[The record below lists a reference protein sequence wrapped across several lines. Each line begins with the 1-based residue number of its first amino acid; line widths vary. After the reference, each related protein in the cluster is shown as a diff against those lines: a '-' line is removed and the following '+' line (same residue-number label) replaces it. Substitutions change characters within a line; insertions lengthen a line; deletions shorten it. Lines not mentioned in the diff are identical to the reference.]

1 MTRLRCIST
10 VYMPAAEGSEQRFD
24 RYEDERGEDVYEVV
38 NDRVEEFLAT
48 GNFVPLSDPNEDIFQ
63 GGEIE
68 LSPDERT
75 CLQALLP
82 EAANASSLGIILGLQ
97 TQLKTSGAAKNLPKI
112 IDIGAKGL
120 EIITS
125 EFRELNNQGELPLE
139 WLQTY
144 QRFN

>member
-1 MTRLRCIST
+1 MVKLQCLALTYL
-10 VYMPAAEGSEQRFD
+10 PEEEGSDILFRF
-24 RYEDERGEDVYEVV
+24 EDDTEGDTYEVPES
-38 NDRVEEFLAT
+38 RVEEFLAT
-48 GNFVPLSDPNEDIFQ
+48 GNFLQVSGSEPGFQ

-68 LSPDERT
+68 LSPAERT

-82 EAANASSLGIILGLQ
+82 EAANATSLAVILDLQ
-97 TQLKTSGAAKNLPKI
+97 TQLKTSGVAKNQPKVI
-112 IDIGAKGL
+112 NIGTEGL

-125 EFRELNNQGELPLE
+125 EFRRLNDQGELPLG